1 MDKREYIKSEFSKA
15 DIAISDTAAEKFLKY
30 YEFLV
35 EYNEMVNLT
44 AITEFSEVVV
54 KHFVDSVLPFTFCD
68 INKGATFADVG
79 TGAGF
84 PAIPLMIY
92 RPDLKCTLV
101 EALNKRCV
109 FLEKLCELIDIKAEI
124 SHSRAEDFAKNK
136 REKFDIVTARAVAAL
151 PVLAEYCMPLVKVGG
166 ELIALKSVNEDITSA
181 EKAVK
186 VLGGEKAVI
195 TDYKIPNGDDR
206 RLVVVKK
213 ISQTPT
219 IYPRNP
225 GVIKKKPL

>member
-1 MDKREYIKSEFSKA
+1 MDKTEFIKNKFASA
-15 DIAISDTAAEKFLKY
+15 DITISDIQAEKFVKY
-30 YEFLV
+30 YEFLIA
-35 EYNEMVNLT
+35 YNENVNLT

-54 KHFVDSVLPFTFCD
+54 KHFIDSVLPFTMCD
-68 INKGATFADVG
+68 IKPNSCFADIG

-109 FLEKLCELIDIKAEI
+109 FLEQLCQLLDISAEI
-124 SHSRAEDFAKNK
+124 THSRAEDFAKSG

-151 PVLAEYCMPLVKVGG
+151 PTLAEYCMPLIKVGG
-166 ELIALKSVNEDITSA
+166 RLIALKSVNEDISA
-181 EKAVK
+181 ADRALNL
-186 VLGGEKAVI
+186 LGGEKAEKI
-195 TDYKIPNGDDR
+195 DYKIPNGDDR
-206 RLVVVKK
+206 RLVIVRK

-225 GVIKKKPL
+225 GIIKKKPL